1 MSKTIT
7 LRIDDDIYTLLKVAA
22 NGEKRTI
29 SNFIEFA
36 AVNYLS
42 LTTYVSDNEMNE
54 IENDL
59 SLKKEINSGIKEIS
73 SGNFKIVQ

>member
-7 LRIDDDIYTLLKVAA
+7 LRIDDEVYKILKTAA

-36 AVNYLS
+36 ALITFHPQHTFPIRKWRK
-42 LTTYVSDNEMNE
+42 L
-54 IENDL
+54 
-59 SLKKEINSGIKEIS
+59 
-73 SGNFKIVQ
+73 

>member
-7 LRIDDDIYTLLKVAA
+7 LRIDDEVYKILKTAA

-36 AVNYLS
+36 ALNYLS
-42 LTTYVSDNEMNE
+42 SSTYVSDKEMEEIMNDTKLKNSIHNALKE
-54 IENDL
+54 IEKGDY
-59 SLKKEINSGIKEIS
+59 S
-73 SGNFKIVQ
+73 IVS

>member
-7 LRIDDDIYTLLKVAA
+7 LRIDDEVYKILKTAA

-36 AVNYLS
+36 ALNYLS
-42 LTTYVSDNEMNE
+42 SSTYVSDKEMAE
-54 IENDL
+54 IMNDTE
-59 SLKKEINSGIKEIS
+59 LKTSIHNALKDIEKEDYS
-73 SGNFKIVQ
+73 IVS

>member
-7 LRIDDDIYTLLKVAA
+7 LRIDDEVYKILKTAA

-36 AVNYLS
+36 ALNYLS
-42 LTTYVSDNEMNE
+42 SSTYVTDKEMEE
-54 IENDL
+54 IMNDTE
-59 SLKKEINSGIKEIS
+59 LKNSIHNALKDIEKGDYS
-73 SGNFKIVQ
+73 IVS